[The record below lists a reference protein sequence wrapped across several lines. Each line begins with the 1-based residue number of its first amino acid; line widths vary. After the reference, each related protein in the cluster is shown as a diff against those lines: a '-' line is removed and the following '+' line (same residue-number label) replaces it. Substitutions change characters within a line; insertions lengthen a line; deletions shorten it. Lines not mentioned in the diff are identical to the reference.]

1 MTNGAGRPR
10 RGTPASHLGDHLALI
25 TQFTEQARAGV
36 EQDSRTARVFLSVY
50 CGFLIEA
57 GVGIRWLLEPALI
70 EQATVAIRRLAP
82 AAPADQQEFATR
94 LLATMWAAGVVG
106 GIDTSDW
113 ARCAPELPS
122 VCLRLAGHVT
132 GETP

>member
-1 MTNGAGRPR
+1 MTNGTGRPR

-36 EQDSRTARVFLSVY
+36 EQDSETARVFLSVY

-57 GVGIRWLLEPALI
+57 GAGIRWLLEPALI

-82 AAPADQQEFATR
+82 A
-94 LLATMWAAGVVG
+94 
-106 GIDTSDW
+106 
-113 ARCAPELPS
+113 
-122 VCLRLAGHVT
+122 
-132 GETP
+132 GETPRSAGMPSPALRVTPAQMAPTPGDPRAVRAVRAGNHPQDPHRHR